1 MFKQTMDSKFSPKK
15 LELFFYND
23 LKKSFFEDRFF
34 SALLLFF
41 LSGFKTVKL
50 EVFVVGDVGDCIND
64 DDDNG
69 DDDDDC
75 TIEHRCEYL
84 HWSNT
89 RSKTGEGLS
98 GGKLTKSGEG
108 DGKKEIKTSFVH
120 R

>member
-1 MFKQTMDSKFSPKK
+1 MQIKMVRMYKVLKSAGINFKAA
-15 LELFFYND
+15 
-23 LKKSFFEDRFF
+23 RI
-34 SALLLFF
+34 
-41 LSGFKTVKL
+41 GFKTVKL
-50 EVFVVGDVGDCIND
+50 EVFVVAGVAGCIND
-64 DDDNG
+64 DDDG

>member
-50 EVFVVGDVGDCIND
+50 EAFVVAGVGGCIND

-69 DDDDDC
+69 DDDDDDNDDC

-84 HWSNT
+84 HCSNT

-98 GGKLTKSGEG
+98 GGKLTKSGG
-108 DGKKEIKTSFVH
+108 GGW
-120 R
+120 